1 MKSCRSQIRIV
12 AAVACLLLIELAVS
26 SPAHAETYFPITGT
40 GSTWSQNALDQWRSN
55 VARNYAMTVNYSG
68 VGSSAGRRDFIDGTV
83 DFAISEIPFQAQPED
98 GSAPEKPRNGFAY
111 MPVVAGGTSFM
122 YNLKINGQRV
132 TNLRL
137 GGETITKI
145 FTGAITKWNDPA
157 IQTDNPGLVMPER
170 TIVPVIRSDGSGTSA
185 QFTLWMSK
193 QYPSLWKQG
202 MTSQFPIIGNAKA
215 QKGSDGVAG
224 YVAQNYGEGAITYV
238 EYSYAKKA
246 GFPVAKVLN
255 KANYYVEPTA
265 QSVAVALMKAKIN
278 TTKSSPDYLTQIL
291 DEVYN
296 NTDPRSYPLSS
307 YSYLIVPTEVAGI
320 FNTEKGKTLGA
331 FARYMLCEGQQQ
343 ADTLGYSPLP
353 MNLVLAGSDQIKRI
367 PGAGNTG
374 IDTNRCNNPTFKAG
388 DSPTRNQLAL
398 TAPQPAACDK
408 AGTTQCASG
417 TGGAKQETKVTNGG
431 KTGTKTSPEAKQGSN
446 PAAPP
451 GSNPEG
457 KQGSDP
463 AAPPGSNPEA
473 KQGSDPAA
481 SPGSNPA
488 ANQDASPGAVGDPSG
503 LEVGLDEYFE
513 TVPDVP
519 TYDEYGNLVAT
530 GQGGAASAE
539 QVAVAQSFILPASDN
554 GTANRLMTASAA
566 LLVAAVITPPL
577 LWRRLKKGSD
587 HANS

>member
-1 MKSCRSQIRIV
+1 MKSHRITAWIAV
-12 AAVACLLLIELAVS
+12 AAALVLMAELATS
-26 SPAHAETYFPITGT
+26 APARAETYFPITGT

-98 GSAPEKPRNGFAY
+98 GSAPEKPRWGYAY

-122 YNLKINGQRV
+122 YHLKINGQRV

-137 GGETITKI
+137 NGETITKI

-157 IQTDNPGLVMPER
+157 IQTDNPGLVMPDR

-193 QYPSLWKQG
+193 QYPSLWKRG
-202 MTSQFPIIGNAKA
+202 MTSQFPIFGNAKA

-255 KANYYVEPTA
+255 KANYYIEPTA
-265 QSVAVALMKAKIN
+265 SSVAVALMQAKIN
-278 TTKSSPDYLTQIL
+278 DNKSSPDYLTQIL
-291 DEVYN
+291 DGVYN

-408 AGTTQCASG
+408 AGTTQCSTG
-417 TGGAKQETKVTNGG
+417 TGGAKEETKTGG
-431 KTGTKTSPEAKQGSN
+431 GGGSSNTENAGSSGGNTDGSSN
-446 PAAPP
+446 PGADGGASEGT
-451 GSNPEG
+451 GSATN
-457 KQGSDP
+457 SDT
-463 AAPPGSNPEA
+463 
-473 KQGSDPAA
+473 
-481 SPGSNPA
+481 
-488 ANQDASPGAVGDPSG
+488 GAGAGAGAESYDDGDLP
-503 LEVGLDEYFE
+503 V
-513 TVPDVP
+513 
-519 TYDEYGNLVAT
+519 YDEYGNLISG
-530 GQGGAASAE
+530 GQGSNTGSGGT
-539 QVAVAQSFILPASDN
+539 AVAQPFALPATAND
-554 GTANRLMTASAA
+554 TANRLIAASAV
-566 LLVAAVITPPL
+566 LLIAAVVTPPL
-577 LWRRLKKGSD
+577 LWRRLKKGSNR
-587 HANS
+587 AST

>member
-1 MKSCRSQIRIV
+1 
-12 AAVACLLLIELAVS
+12 
-26 SPAHAETYFPITGT
+26 
-40 GSTWSQNALDQWRSN
+40 LDQWRSN

-98 GSAPEKPRNGFAY
+98 GSAPEKPRWGYAY

-137 GGETITKI
+137 NGETITKI
-145 FTGAITKWNDPA
+145 FTGSITKWNDPA
-157 IQTDNPGLVMPER
+157 IKTDNPGLVMPDR

-193 QYPSLWKQG
+193 QYPSLWKRG
-202 MTSQFPIIGNAKA
+202 MTSQFPIFGNAKA

-255 KANYYVEPTA
+255 KANYYIEPTA
-265 QSVAVALMKAKIN
+265 SSVAVALMQAKIN
-278 TTKSSPDYLTQIL
+278 DNKSSPDYLTQIL
-291 DEVYN
+291 DGVYN

-408 AGTTQCASG
+408 AGTTQCSTG
-417 TGGAKQETKVTNGG
+417 TGGAKEETKTGGGSSNTENAGSGGSNADGSSNPGADGGASEGTGSETNGD
-431 KTGTKTSPEAKQGSN
+431 TGADSH
-446 PAAPP
+446 
-451 GSNPEG
+451 
-457 KQGSDP
+457 D
-463 AAPPGSNPEA
+463 
-473 KQGSDPAA
+473 D
-481 SPGSNPA
+481 
-488 ANQDASPGAVGDPSG
+488 GDLP
-503 LEVGLDEYFE
+503 V
-513 TVPDVP
+513 
-519 TYDEYGNLVAT
+519 YDEYGNLISG
-530 GQGGAASAE
+530 GQGSKTGSGGG
-539 QVAVAQSFILPASDN
+539 AVAQPFALPASAND
-554 GTANRLMTASAA
+554 TANRLIAASAV
-566 LLVAAVITPPL
+566 LLIAAVVTPPL
-577 LWRRLKKGSD
+577 LWRRLKKGSNR
-587 HANS
+587 ANT

>member
-1 MKSCRSQIRIV
+1 VKSQRVLAQIAL
-12 AAVACLLLIELAVS
+12 AAALVLIAEAATS
-26 SPAHAETYFPITGT
+26 APAQAETYFPITGT

-83 DFAISEIPFQAQPED
+83 DFAISEIPFQAKPED
-98 GSAPEKPRNGFAY
+98 GSAPEKPRYGYAY

-157 IQTDNPGLVMPER
+157 IKSDNPGLNMPDR

-193 QYPSLWKQG
+193 QYPSLWKRG
-202 MTSQFPIIGNAKA
+202 MTSQFPSFGNAKA

-224 YVAQNYGEGAITYV
+224 YVAQSYGEGAITYV

-255 KANYYVEPTA
+255 KANYYIEPTA
-265 QSVAVALMKAKIN
+265 SSVAVALMKAKIN
-278 TTKSSPDYLTQIL
+278 TNKSSPDYLTQIL
-291 DEVYN
+291 DDVYN
-296 NTDPRSYPLSS
+296 NTDARSYPLSS

-320 FNTEKGKTLGA
+320 FNTNKGKTLGA

-353 MNLVLAGSDQIKRI
+353 MNLVMAGSDQIKRI

-374 IDTNRCNNPTFKAG
+374 IDINRCNNPTFKAG

-408 AGTTQCASG
+408 AGPTQCTTG
-417 TGGAKQETKVTNGG
+417 TGGAKQDTATSGG
-431 KTGTKTSPEAKQGSN
+431 DKAGGGNNSGADGGGGGAGSGSN
-446 PAAPP
+446 SDGGGDA
-451 GSNPEG
+451 GLSN
-457 KQGSDP
+457 
-463 AAPPGSNPEA
+463 
-473 KQGSDPAA
+473 
-481 SPGSNPA
+481 
-488 ANQDASPGAVGDPSG
+488 DAG
-503 LEVGLDEYFE
+503 LPV
-513 TVPDVP
+513 
-519 TYDEYGNLVAT
+519 YDEYGNLISGSEGSNA
-530 GQGGAASAE
+530 GSGAG
-539 QVAVAQSFILPASDN
+539 AVAQPFTLPASANDA
-554 GTANRLMTASAA
+554 ANRLIAASAA
-566 LLVAAVITPPL
+566 LLIAAVVTPPL
-577 LWRRLKKGSD
+577 LWRRLKKGS
-587 HANS
+587 HRANT

>member
-1 MKSCRSQIRIV
+1 VKSHRITAWIAV
-12 AAVACLLLIELAVS
+12 AAALVLMAELATS
-26 SPAHAETYFPITGT
+26 APARAETYFPITGT

-98 GSAPEKPRNGFAY
+98 GSAPEKPRWGYAY

-122 YNLKINGQRV
+122 YHLKINGQRV

-137 GGETITKI
+137 NGETITKI

-157 IQTDNPGLVMPER
+157 IQTDNPGLVMPDR

-193 QYPSLWKQG
+193 QYPSLWKRG
-202 MTSQFPIIGNAKA
+202 MTSQFPIFGNAKA

-255 KANYYVEPTA
+255 KANYYIEPTA
-265 QSVAVALMKAKIN
+265 SSVAVALMQAKIN
-278 TTKSSPDYLTQIL
+278 DNKSSPDYLTQIL
-291 DEVYN
+291 DGVYN

-408 AGTTQCASG
+408 AGTTQCSTG
-417 TGGAKQETKVTNGG
+417 TGGAKEETKTGG
-431 KTGTKTSPEAKQGSN
+431 GGGSSNTENAGSSGGNTDGSSN
-446 PAAPP
+446 PGADGGASEGT
-451 GSNPEG
+451 GSATN
-457 KQGSDP
+457 SDT
-463 AAPPGSNPEA
+463 
-473 KQGSDPAA
+473 
-481 SPGSNPA
+481 
-488 ANQDASPGAVGDPSG
+488 GAGAGAGAESYDDGDLP
-503 LEVGLDEYFE
+503 V
-513 TVPDVP
+513 
-519 TYDEYGNLVAT
+519 YDEYGNLISG
-530 GQGGAASAE
+530 GQGSNTGSGGT
-539 QVAVAQSFILPASDN
+539 AVAQPFALPATAND
-554 GTANRLMTASAA
+554 TANRLIAASAV
-566 LLVAAVITPPL
+566 LLIAAVVTPPL
-577 LWRRLKKGSD
+577 LWRRLKKGSNR
-587 HANS
+587 AST